1 MNPAGLRAP
10 PPEDF
15 PPRESRFLL
24 LGLGNEICSDDAIGL
39 LVVRELR
46 HGRDPALA
54 AIPPSFD
61 VRETTG
67 AGLALLD
74 ELTGYDEAILVDAVR
89 TGQAPAGHV
98 HLLDGRELPRVT
110 LASPHFL
117 GVGETLELGHALG
130 LPMPARVRVV
140 AIEVDDPY
148 TIGTRLSPP
157 LAAALPE
164 IVRTVTRLLREFA
177 PEPSTSP
184 SSGPL

>member
-1 MNPAGLRAP
+1 MNPDGLRAP
-10 PPEDF
+10 PPEDS

-24 LGLGNEICSDDAIGL
+24 LGLGNELCSDDAIGL
-39 LVVRELR
+39 LVVRQLR
-46 HGRDPALA
+46 RVAESADDAL
-54 AIPPSFD
+54 PHPFD
-61 VRETTG
+61 IRETTG

-74 ELTGYDEAILVDAVR
+74 ELTGYEEAILVDAVR
-89 TGQAPAGHV
+89 TGHAPAGHV

-117 GVGETLELGHALG
+117 GVGETLVLGHALG

-157 LAAALPE
+157 LAAALPD
-164 IVRTVTRLLREFA
+164 IVRTVARLLREFA
-177 PEPSTSP
+177 PDPSTSP
-184 SSGPL
+184 SSGPF